1 MEHKEGQVEHE
12 KLTPPNLL
20 QDFERAVNAI
30 IEVEGAAYTIKEEDK
45 RIISQQMHE
54 ALIGLKE
61 YIAEH
66 PETEKA
72 KPDQS
77 PLSSLREFCV
87 GGFEGSGGF
96 NRYGITKQGNI
107 ILSGYHCFLD
117 SQTKAKELGFEVRE
131 WLI

>member
-30 IEVEGAAYTIKEEDK
+30 IEVEGAAYTVNEED
-45 RIISQQMHE
+45 RDIIRQQMGE
-54 ALIGLKE
+54 ALFSLNRHLSERQEVKKKE
-61 YIAEH
+61 
-66 PETEKA
+66 
-72 KPDQS
+72 PDQS
-77 PLSSLREFCV
+77 DSKPIKEYCV
-87 GGFEGSGGF
+87 TGFEGSGGF

-107 ILSGYHCFLD
+107 ILSGYHCFLP
-117 SQTKAKELGFEVRE
+117 SQEKAKELGLEVRE